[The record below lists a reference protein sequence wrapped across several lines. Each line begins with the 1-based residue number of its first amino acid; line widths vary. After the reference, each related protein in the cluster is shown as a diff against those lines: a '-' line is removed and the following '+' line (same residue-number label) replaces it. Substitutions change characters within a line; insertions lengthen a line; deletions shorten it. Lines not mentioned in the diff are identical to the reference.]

1 MIHAPA
7 PAIDD
12 RLSAMAAEIQ
22 LQIPGAEVRLF
33 GSRVGGNV
41 GPDSDI
47 DLLITADDDW
57 LATHDRFQ
65 VLNDLWDRLSRHDV
79 SLDLLLY
86 SHSEVEARK
95 NWKTH
100 VIGRA
105 YRQGRLLHG
114 AA

>member
-1 MIHAPA
+1 M
-7 PAIDD
+7 
-12 RLSAMAAEIQ
+12 SASQRWRRRSSCRYPVRRYACNAARK
-22 LQIPGAEVRLF
+22 PHGY
-33 GSRVGGNV
+33 GSRVGGSV

-47 DLLITADDDW
+47 DLLITADDAW